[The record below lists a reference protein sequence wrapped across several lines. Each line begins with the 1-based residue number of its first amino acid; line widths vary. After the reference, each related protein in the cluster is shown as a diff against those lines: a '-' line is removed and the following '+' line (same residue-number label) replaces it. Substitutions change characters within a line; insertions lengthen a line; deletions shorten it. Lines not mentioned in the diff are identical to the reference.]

1 MGATLALKGGKSG
14 ASALIGYVNRHGELA
29 TDRIYTHEISASNKL
44 AQKQL
49 EATRRIF
56 GKTGGIQ
63 AFHWVQSFDKTFD
76 KDNEEHVQKAHEIG
90 SRLVDE
96 IAAAYPNHEIYMG
109 THTDSASGY
118 IHNHLVF
125 SSVNHQNGGKFHSN
139 NEVGY
144 HLQDLNDKVLAD
156 FGIHQPKEKFKSV
169 DYAMNREGKRSNRE
183 EMKHMVIQ
191 AKVQSYDF
199 DSFKEVLEKDYQ
211 VEVYEFNN
219 GKRIGFKWTD
229 REGKDFTI
237 GARKLGT
244 DFERPGIE
252 QGFERTLE
260 MGPTTVIEEPV
271 EKKTTKIADVPK
283 NDFSLSGLQAI
294 NEQIRKQR
302 EEEEKAEHERIK
314 RQKEQQ
320 KEQEKRLDRSNRG
333 GWDLDR

>member
-1 MGATLALKGGKSG
+1 MGATLALKGGKRG

-29 TDRIYTHEISASNKL
+29 TDRIYTHEISSSNEL

-63 AFHWVQSFDKTFD
+63 AFHWVQSFDKKFD

-125 SSVNHQNGGKFHSN
+125 SSVDHQTGAKFHSN

-156 FGIHQPKEKFKSV
+156 FGIQQPREKYKAIDFE
-169 DYAMNREGKRSNRE
+169 MHREGKMSNRE
-183 EMKHMVIQ
+183 EMKHRIIQ
-191 AKVQSYDF
+191 AKEQATDF
-199 DSFKEVLEKDYQ
+199 ESFKEVLEKDYQ
-211 VEVYEFNN
+211 VEVYEFNG

-229 REGKDFTI
+229 HEGKDFTI

-252 QGFERTLE
+252 ESFERTLE

-271 EKKTTKIADVPK
+271 EKKTSKVADVPK
-283 NDFSLSGLQAI
+283 NGFSLSGLQAI

-302 EEEEKAEHERIK
+302 EERCLSI
-314 RQKEQQ
+314 
-320 KEQEKRLDRSNRG
+320 
-333 GWDLDR
+333 